1 MEMTIIVLLSISI
14 LLFFFSFFQ
23 RDRTKEVEKQ
33 VENFSISLMQEIM
46 KLKKRVNILEEEL
59 MIMDYDKK
67 EITSKK
73 G

>member
-1 MEMTIIVLLSISI
+1 MEIAIIVLLSISI